1 MRLVHA
7 FFLVAIAIGPS
18 STALA
23 GGRLGYPAC
32 KDRSTMSR
40 ALELSDESDY
50 QAAYTIIQR
59 GMKSKDCQVIPA
71 DALVI
76 ETTPPLSRLVKV
88 HRRGDPD
95 EYWIIN

>member
-1 MRLVHA
+1 MRR
-7 FFLVAIAIGPS
+7 VAALFVFASAIGAISAAPG
-18 STALA
+18 A
-23 GGRLGYPAC
+23 GRLGYPAC
-32 KDRSTMSR
+32 KDKAIMSR
-40 ALELSDESDY
+40 ALELSDEADY
-50 QAAYTIIQR
+50 QAAQAIVQR

-71 DALVI
+71 DELVI